1 MRYFE
6 STFTIR
12 HVSPEWTNHYK
23 IHQQVEAIIAGDTTG
38 DKIKTPYVFD
48 YDVSSGAKQAE
59 IAVRTI
65 QPTGLP
71 GEQSLHLT
79 PQAGETLVFGLHY
92 RPQMNITEGNKRNV
106 YIRDKHKRIEKVIA
120 RLEAAGLDPQ
130 MVDEVEETYRRFQK
144 RQHKFLLGGA
154 RYFVEAV
161 ITEPALFEK
170 AFTSGIGPKASFGFG
185 KIVLLPGVPS

>member
-48 YDVSSGAKQAE
+48 YDVSSGSKQAE

-71 GEQSLHLT
+71 GEQVLHLAA
-79 PQAGETLVFGLHY
+79 QVGDSVCFGLHY
-92 RPQMNITEGNKRNV
+92 RPQMNMTECNKRNV

-130 MVDEVEETYRRFQK
+130 LVDEIEETYRRFQK

-154 RYFVEAV
+154 RYFVKAV
-161 ITEPALFEK
+161 ITDPTLFEK